1 VIQGD
6 PLLAYQ
12 LSLSR
17 ELGMTLKRLVQEIGP
32 GEIALQIAY
41 DDIEMNRRSKAK
53 ADAERRAQ
61 RSAGLRQV
69 GW

>member
-1 VIQGD
+1 
-6 PLLAYQ
+6 LLSYQ

-17 ELGMTLKRLVQEIGP
+17 ELGKTLKELVRDIGP

-41 DDIEMNRRSKAK
+41 DDIEMNRRAKAK
-53 ADAERRAQ
+53 AAAELRAQ
-61 RSAGLRQV
+61 RSAGLTRV